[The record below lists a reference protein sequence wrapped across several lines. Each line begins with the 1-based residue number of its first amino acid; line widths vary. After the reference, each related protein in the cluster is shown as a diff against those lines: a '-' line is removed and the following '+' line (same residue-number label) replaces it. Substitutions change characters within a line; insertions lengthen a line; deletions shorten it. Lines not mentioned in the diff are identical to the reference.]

1 MIEFLDR
8 VENIRQQLEDF
19 DRELSDNIRPLAL
32 FFEGF
37 DMDGKGTF
45 EEKQPGDPLTNNFVY
60 QKVIDQIAT
69 LNLANPSRGMPIPEQ
84 SAAQFNK
91 EYREKVEKATR
102 FLHETL
108 NLV

>member
-1 MIEFLDR
+1 MSRTVDKEQAKLMIEFLDR

-45 EEKQPGDPLTNNFVY
+45 EEK
-60 QKVIDQIAT
+60 
-69 LNLANPSRGMPIPEQ
+69 
-84 SAAQFNK
+84 
-91 EYREKVEKATR
+91 
-102 FLHETL
+102 
-108 NLV
+108 

>member
-19 DRELSDNIRPLAL
+19 DRELADNIRPLAL

-60 QKVIDQIAT
+60 
-69 LNLANPSRGMPIPEQ
+69 
-84 SAAQFNK
+84 
-91 EYREKVEKATR
+91 
-102 FLHETL
+102 
-108 NLV
+108 